1 MTCRTLTLHSEQE
14 WPKLAQWL
22 QGRHNPGDGVESAVG
37 DIIAAVRAKGD
48 EALVEYTRNFDCPD
62 FAPPLR
68 VSEQEIARAAAAVP
82 AEDREVI
89 SQAAIHIRAF
99 HEAQLEKSL
108 RQQESEAARLRQLI
122 EQSRFSQLWIGPLI
136 LRLENDEGV

>member
-48 EALVEYTRNFDCPD
+48 
-62 FAPPLR
+62 
-68 VSEQEIARAAAAVP
+68 
-82 AEDREVI
+82 
-89 SQAAIHIRAF
+89 
-99 HEAQLEKSL
+99 
-108 RQQESEAARLRQLI
+108 
-122 EQSRFSQLWIGPLI
+122 
-136 LRLENDEGV
+136 